1 MSTEAPPNL
10 EPRIANLEGTIT
22 QIDKRLTSLG
32 TRVEAGFTDIRNEIR
47 ALRTLMLTLSVGLFG
62 TSGLLITI
70 YEFIN

>member
-22 QIDKRLTSLG
+22 QLDKHLTSLE
-32 TRVEAGFTDIRNEIR
+32 TRVEAGFTDTRNEIR

-62 TSGLLITI
+62 ALGLLITI